1 MSEELPRIRTKK
13 SEYTFDYPE
22 AIAFSEEQQDI
33 LWTER
38 EISME
43 KDLHDLKNNLDE
55 AELHGVT
62 TVLQL
67 FTEYELNVGN
77 EYWSARVA
85 KSFPRPDI
93 QRMANMFAYVE
104 INVHAP
110 FYSKINEILGL
121 ATNEFYNSYKENKV
135 LSDRISWIG
144 DVLSSPSDNNMDLLR
159 SLGAF
164 SFVEGA
170 VLYANFAFLKHFQAE
185 GKNKLTNLIAG
196 INFSVKD
203 ENLHAMADAW
213 LFKTLM
219 REANLTKKELETLEK
234 DIIKVAT
241 KTYEHEKEII
251 KMIFEKG
258 NIRGITEHQLDMFV
272 QSRIDLCLEQLGY
285 QKLYKPTYNPIEKWF
300 YRNINSSKLHDF
312 FISTGSEY
320 NRDWKETNFIW
331 GQV

>member
-1 MSEELPRIRTKK
+1 MSVELPRIRTKK

-22 AIAFSEEQQDI
+22 AIAFAEEQQDI
-33 LWTER
+33 LWTDR

-55 AELHGVT
+55 AELHGVI

-77 EYWSARVA
+77 EYWSNRIA
-85 KSFPRPDI
+85 KAFPRPDI

-121 ATNEFYNSYKENKV
+121 ATNEFYNSYKENKI
-135 LSDRISWIG
+135 LNDRMTWIG
-144 DVLSSPSDNNMDLLR
+144 DVLSSPRDNNLDLLR

-164 SFVEGA
+164 SFIEGA

-203 ENLHAMADAW
+203 ENLHALADAW
-213 LFKTLM
+213 LFKTLLK
-219 REANLTKKELETLEK
+219 ESNLTKKELATLEK
-234 DIIKVAT
+234 DIIKVAI

-251 KMIFEKG
+251 KMVFEKG
-258 NIRGITEHQLDMFV
+258 SIRGITEHQLDMFV

-285 QKLYKPTYNPIEKWF
+285 EKVYKPSYNPVAAWF
-300 YRNINSSKLHDF
+300 YKNINSSKLHDF

-320 NRDWKETNFIW
+320 NRDWKENNFVW